1 MGHFL
6 NRTNKGFQI
15 SLNSEIYVDKTGMIS
30 YANSVLDTERR
41 FFCVSRPRRFGKS
54 MAANMLAAYYCCD
67 YDSRAQFKGLKIE
80 SDPSFE
86 THLNKYN
93 VIFLNMQNFLSGSK
107 DIEGMIADIEET
119 LLEEML
125 DAYPDCKFRRPGDMF
140 RTLRDIAEQ
149 TGKSFVVIIDEWD
162 CIFRVHKNSKDA
174 QDKYLDFLR
183 NFMKDNEAIALA
195 YMTGI
200 LPIRKYGTH
209 SALNMF
215 AEVSMT
221 NPKQL
226 AEYMGFTDAEV
237 RGLCERFD
245 MDYEEVSAWYN
256 GYRLGDGLAIYSPK
270 SVVDA
275 MLDHELFNYWNS
287 TETYEALL
295 VYIEMNIDGLKDTVV
310 ELLAGGRKQINTGKF
325 ANDMVSF
332 GGSDDVLTLLV
343 HLGYLG
349 YDKTSKEVFI
359 PNKEVFDEFF
369 NAVSGIGWGAV
380 EAALLASDDL
390 MKATWALDA
399 ARVASGIENAHLENA
414 HLTYNDE
421 NALSYTLSLA
431 YYTARNYY
439 TVIREMPTGKGFAD
453 MVFIPRKRYADKPA
467 MIVELKW
474 NRDAGGAIAQ
484 IKDKQ
489 YFQALEEYKGNLLLV
504 GVNYDKDT
512 RAHECVIEEVIL

>member
-6 NRTNKGFQI
+6 NPTNKGFQI

-67 YDSRAQFKGLKIE
+67 CDSRAQFAGLKIE

-93 VIFLNMQNFLSGSK
+93 VIFLNMQNFLSGAK

-125 DAYPDCKFRRPGDMF
+125 DAYPNCKFRRPGDMF

-162 CIFRVHKNSKDA
+162 CIFRVHRDRKEA

-183 NFMKDNEAIALA
+183 NFMKDNTAIALA

-200 LPIRKYGTH
+200 LPIKKYSTH

-215 AEVSMT
+215 DEVSMT
-221 NPKQL
+221 DPFRL
-226 AEYMGFTDAEV
+226 EEYMGFTDAEV
-237 RGLCERFD
+237 RGLCGRFD

-256 GYRLGDGLAIYSPK
+256 GYRLGSGLAVYSPK
-270 SVVDA
+270 SVVVS
-275 MLDHELFNYWNS
+275 MLNRKLKNYWNR
-287 TETYEALL
+287 TESYEALR
-295 VYIEMNIDGLKDTVV
+295 VYVEMNFDGLKDTII
-310 ELLAGGRKQINTGKF
+310 ELMAGGRKEIDIGGFT
-325 ANDMVSF
+325 NDMVTFS
-332 GGSDDVLTLLV
+332 GADDVLTLLV

-349 YDKTSKEVFI
+349 YDEEESAVFI
-359 PNKEVFDEFF
+359 PNKEVFDEFETSVK
-369 NAVSGIGWGAV
+369 AIGWEKVAD
-380 EAALLASDDL
+380 ALRASNDL

-453 MVFIPRKRYADKPA
+453 IVFIPRKRYADKPA

-474 NRDAGGAIAQ
+474 NKDAGGAIAQ

-512 RAHECVIEEVIL
+512 RAHECLIEEITV